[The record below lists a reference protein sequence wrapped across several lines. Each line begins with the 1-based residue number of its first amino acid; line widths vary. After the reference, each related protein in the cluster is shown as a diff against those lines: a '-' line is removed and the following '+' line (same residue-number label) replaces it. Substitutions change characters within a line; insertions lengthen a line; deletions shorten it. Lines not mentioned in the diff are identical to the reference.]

1 MTYRSPSRS
10 ADLDKFTGDYGVQLL
25 PRRPSN
31 LRSSTYQGTPS
42 ASTSNSTDPS
52 HRTSG
57 VSDQTTPSL
66 LTPHDF
72 DQGLRPQDG
81 AFENALTV
89 EVPSVVALPKFASL
103 SLDTVDPATK
113 ARTLPRPAPPHRA
126 MTAPFP
132 GGAVDPTFFLRA
144 HDYEPQE
151 VTLDKEGIIVGAS
164 LKALVEKMTP
174 HDGPVD
180 PTFSATFFLTFR
192 LHTSPEKLAEAVMTR
207 YDLAP
212 PHGVVL
218 TERDRALWVESK
230 VVPVR
235 LRIYNFL
242 KAWLDSHWRA
252 DTDDVVLETLRQF
265 NADVV
270 SQSLP
275 AMAPRLDQAIRRR
288 QAGPLSAGGSFPDSR
303 AVRRIS
309 SVDHLG
315 RAGPLTAFSPV
326 HTSLPPTPSISRTL
340 NSLLHKN
347 PSPAQVPITDF
358 DTLELARQ
366 LTIMESKL
374 FCLVAPEDLLQTG
387 YGKKSIPELKAL
399 STLSNQITGWV
410 ADTVLNETDAKKR
423 ALLLKFY
430 IKLSDVSLERGVHED
445 SG

>member
-1 MTYRSPSRS
+1 
-10 ADLDKFTGDYGVQLL
+10 
-25 PRRPSN
+25 
-31 LRSSTYQGTPS
+31 
-42 ASTSNSTDPS
+42 
-52 HRTSG
+52 
-57 VSDQTTPSL
+57 
-66 LTPHDF
+66 
-72 DQGLRPQDG
+72 
-81 AFENALTV
+81 LTV
-89 EVPSVVALPKFASL
+89 EVPSVGALPKFASL
-103 SLDTVDPATK
+103 SLDTVDPATE

-192 LHTSPEKLAEAVMTR
+192 LHTSPKKLAEAVMTR

-252 DTDDVVLETLRQF
+252 ETDDVVLETLHQF

-315 RAGPLTAFSPV
+315 RAGPMTAFSPV
-326 HTSLPPTPSISRTL
+326 HTGLPPTPSISRTL